1 MCTALPCQPRYGYT
15 VRMDEILIEE
25 RKYVSSKRAAKITGY
40 AKDYIG
46 QLCREGKVPARLV
59 GRSWYVL
66 EAAIHDHRFGDAA
79 DEPVKA
85 VKAPESSLQS
95 TWEAPRYEA
104 SSAELLPSIN
114 RLAESQASDS
124 EEETPDGQSQR
135 LQDSWQAWFNRMAD
149 HHAEPIIPAVPENM
163 EPEQAHE
170 PEPEPEPEE
179 DEDVV
184 VPIHAIYQPMVQ
196 ESLPRVTKDTGAE
209 QAYEQPQQYQPMR
222 NEVRRRNARGAQA
235 VRTVGIFLA
244 MISVIFAAVG
254 SGYLDSYISGS
265 PVAAIAGISVYNK

>member
-1 MCTALPCQPRYGYT
+1 
-15 VRMDEILIEE
+15 MDEILIEE

-114 RLAESQASDS
+114 RLAESQAPDNR
-124 EEETPDGQSQR
+124 EKTPDEQSQR

-149 HHAEPIIPAVPENM
+149 HAEPIIPATPKDM
-163 EPEQAHE
+163 QPEQMPE
-170 PEPEPEPEE
+170 PEPEPEPEKE
-179 DEDVV
+179 DEDVI

-196 ESLPRVTKDTGAE
+196 ESLPRITKE
-209 QAYEQPQQYQPMR
+209 VREEAYEQPQQYQPIR
-222 NEVRRRNARGAQA
+222 KEVRRRNAGGARA
-235 VRTVGIFLA
+235 VRIAGIFLA
-244 MISVIFAAVG
+244 MVSVIFAAIG
-254 SGYLDSYISGS
+254 SGYLDAYVSGS
-265 PVAAIAGISVYNK
+265 PVEVISGISVYNK